1 MINREGLDIAAK
13 NRTPQRRAIGVVGV
27 SHVSSREGESFASPD
42 EEGQTVAEA
51 TRGGRFSRREPPGAG
66 EYRSHAARNTT
77 SRCPGGLSWRH
88 GLVAAANRI
97 PGNRAPGLC
106 FRALGSAPA

>member
-51 TRGGRFSRREPPGAG
+51 TRGGRFSRREPPGGG
-66 EYRSHAARNTT
+66 EYRSLGAPKRPNSPGSGMYLFSPRGQKASHAQE
-77 SRCPGGLSWRH
+77 S
-88 GLVAAANRI
+88 
-97 PGNRAPGLC
+97 
-106 FRALGSAPA
+106 SAWTKG